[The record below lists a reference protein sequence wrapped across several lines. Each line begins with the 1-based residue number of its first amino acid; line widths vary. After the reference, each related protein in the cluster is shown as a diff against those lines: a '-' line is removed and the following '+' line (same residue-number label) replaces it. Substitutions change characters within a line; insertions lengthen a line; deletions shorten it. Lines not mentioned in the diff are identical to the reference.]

1 MADKKK
7 YSTQLRRVP
16 ARPRSERLRRNGL
29 GDVETRRR
37 RERRSDEE
45 IEKLRNRLEWRE
57 DISMKT
63 WDRIDSL
70 VVASRYVPTA
80 SDAAVKAGD
89 TLYAKVWRETAL
101 GVTREAVSYGRV
113 TCLTDDDAATRRD
126 LAWAESRPGETE
138 RVTADASSSVTFE
151 LWDSSDSSDSSDN
164 PDSDNPDS
172 DNPDNTDSP
181 DSPLC
186 SIRVPVIS
194 DGESAL
200 TVDVMTDYGNIIR
213 NGEGQR
219 TLTAHVLLGAEE
231 ITDTLPAGS
240 FSWFRTSH
248 DPADD
253 VTWNNLHNGTG
264 NVCVVDADDVNRS
277 AMFECKVTLPQ
288 QPPSD

>member
-70 VVASRYVPTA
+70 VVASRYVLTA

-113 TCLTDDDAATRRD
+113 TCPILIIPIIPIALILPSAPSASPSSLT
-126 LAWAESRPGETE
+126 G
-138 RVTADASSSVTFE
+138 
-151 LWDSSDSSDSSDN
+151 
-164 PDSDNPDS
+164 
-172 DNPDNTDSP
+172 SP
-181 DSPLC
+181 
-186 SIRVPVIS
+186 R
-194 DGESAL
+194 
-200 TVDVMTDYGNIIR
+200 
-213 NGEGQR
+213 
-219 TLTAHVLLGAEE
+219 
-231 ITDTLPAGS
+231 
-240 FSWFRTSH
+240 
-248 DPADD
+248 
-253 VTWNNLHNGTG
+253 
-264 NVCVVDADDVNRS
+264 
-277 AMFECKVTLPQ
+277 
-288 QPPSD
+288 

>member
-57 DISMKT
+57 DISIKA
-63 WDRIDSL
+63 WNRIDSL
-70 VVASRYVPTA
+70 VVASRYVLTA

-113 TCLTDDDAATRRD
+113 TCLTDDDAATRRE

-138 RVTADASSSVTFE
+138 SITADAASSITFE
-151 LWDSSDSSDSSDN
+151 LWDNSDDSDSSD
-164 PDSDNPDS
+164 PS
-172 DNPDNTDSP
+172 DNPDNPDNPDSP
-181 DSPLC
+181 ASPAPLC
-186 SIRVPVIS
+186 SIRVPIIS

-200 TVDVMTDYGNIIR
+200 TVEVRTDYGNIIR

-240 FSWFRTSH
+240 FSWLRTSH
-248 DPADD
+248 DAADD
-253 VTWNNLHNGTG
+253 VAWNNLHNGTG

-277 AMFECKVTLPQ
+277 ALFECRVTLPQ

>member
-1 MADKKK
+1 MAEKKK

-37 RERRSDEE
+37 RERRSDED
-45 IEKLRNRLEWRE
+45 IEKLKNRLELRE
-57 DISMKT
+57 DISIKA
-63 WDRIDSL
+63 WNRIDSL
-70 VVASRYVPTA
+70 VAASRYVLTA

-113 TCLTDDDAATRRD
+113 TCLTDDDAATRRE

-138 RVTADASSSVTFE
+138 SITADAASSITFE
-151 LWDSSDSSDSSDN
+151 LWDNSD
-164 PDSDNPDS
+164 DSDPS
-172 DNPDNTDSP
+172 DNPDNPDSP
-181 DSPLC
+181 ASPAPLC
-186 SIRVPVIS
+186 SIRVPIIS

-200 TVDVMTDYGNIIR
+200 TVEIRTDLGNIIR

-240 FSWFRTSH
+240 FSWLRTSH
-248 DPADD
+248 DAADD
-253 VTWNNLHNGTG
+253 VAWNNLHNGTG

-277 AMFECKVTLPQ
+277 ALFECRVTLPQ

>member
-1 MADKKK
+1 MICRRMA
-7 YSTQLRRVP
+7 S
-16 ARPRSERLRRNGL
+16 A
-29 GDVETRRR
+29 
-37 RERRSDEE
+37 
-45 IEKLRNRLEWRE
+45 
-57 DISMKT
+57 
-63 WDRIDSL
+63 
-70 VVASRYVPTA
+70 
-80 SDAAVKAGD
+80 
-89 TLYAKVWRETAL
+89 
-101 GVTREAVSYGRV
+101 
-113 TCLTDDDAATRRD
+113 
-126 LAWAESRPGETE
+126 
-138 RVTADASSSVTFE
+138 
-151 LWDSSDSSDSSDN
+151 SDSSDSSDN

>member
-1 MADKKK
+1 MAEKKK

-37 RERRSDEE
+37 RERRSDED

-57 DISMKT
+57 DISIKA
-63 WDRIDSL
+63 WNRIDSL
-70 VVASRYVPTA
+70 VVASRYVLTA

-113 TCLTDDDAATRRD
+113 TCLTDDDAATRRE

-138 RVTADASSSVTFE
+138 SITADAASSITFE
-151 LWDSSDSSDSSDN
+151 LWDNSDDSDSSD
-164 PDSDNPDS
+164 PS
-172 DNPDNTDSP
+172 DNPDNPDNPDSP
-181 DSPLC
+181 ASPAPLC
-186 SIRVPVIS
+186 SIRVPIIS

-200 TVDVMTDYGNIIR
+200 TVEVRTDLGNIIR

>member
-7 YSTQLRRVP
+7 YSTLLRRVP

-70 VVASRYVPTA
+70 VVASRYVLTA

-138 RVTADASSSVTFE
+138 SITADAASSVTFE
-151 LWDSSDSSDSSDN
+151 LWDSSDSSDNSDN
-164 PDSDNPDS
+164 SDNS
-172 DNPDNTDSP
+172 DSP
-181 DSPLC
+181 ASFAPLC

-200 TVDVMTDYGNIIR
+200 TVDIVTDYGNIIR

-219 TLTAHVLLGAEE
+219 TLTAHVLLGAGE